1 MEISQ
6 LRSQPLFQGVP
17 DEGLRTILEASHIRR
32 VETGESFFFQEDPA
46 EAVYLIELGQVKLL
60 QVTADGQQVILN
72 LASPGDFFGLIG
84 FVAGSRY
91 PVTAEAV
98 SDCQARYWDRTA
110 LTRLS
115 TSYPQIALNA
125 MRQMAIRVSE
135 FQGQIRTL
143 ATERVE
149 RRLAR
154 VLLRLA
160 RQVGKKV
167 DEGVLIDLSVSRQD
181 LAEMSGTTLYT
192 VSRILSQWE
201 RQGLV
206 NAGRERVTIRRPH
219 GLVMIAEDV
228 PE

>member
-1 MEISQ
+1 MDISQ
-6 LRSQPLFQGVP
+6 LRSQVLFQGVP
-17 DEGLRTILEASHIRR
+17 DEGLRLILESSHIRR
-32 VETGESFFFQEDPA
+32 VEEGGSFFFQEDPA
-46 EAVYLIELGQVKLL
+46 EAIYLLEQGQVKLA

-91 PVTAEAV
+91 PVSAEAAI
-98 SDCQARYWDRTA
+98 DCQARYWDRPA
-110 LTRLS
+110 LTRMAS
-115 TSYPQIALNA
+115 SYPQIAMNA
-125 MRQMAIRVSE
+125 MSHMAARVSE

-206 NAGRERVTIRRPH
+206 NAGRERVTIRHPH
-219 GLVMIAEDV
+219 GLVMIAEDA